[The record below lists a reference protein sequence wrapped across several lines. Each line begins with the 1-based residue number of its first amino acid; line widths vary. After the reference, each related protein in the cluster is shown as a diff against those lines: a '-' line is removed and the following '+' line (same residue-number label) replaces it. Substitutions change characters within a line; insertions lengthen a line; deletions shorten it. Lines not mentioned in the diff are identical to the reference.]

1 MSSWTPSPFPIM
13 ILTCGAIR
21 LKKSPMSSK
30 RNQPNAA
37 INAVKAACCPR
48 VPPTVADHVF
58 DRSVRKLLSV

>member
-1 MSSWTPSPFPIM
+1 
-13 ILTCGAIR
+13 
-21 LKKSPMSSK
+21 MSSK